1 METAREGNGDV
12 ICIRGGLT
20 LVVTGAPH
28 ELTPFIAHMR
38 AMSATTSRTGRDSGP
53 EHLADV
59 TAVVL
64 KIQNFGIEQDSL
76 LVEGFEWKLVVAEG
90 AIPGLD

>member
-1 METAREGNGDV
+1 METAEEGNGDV
-12 ICIRGGLT
+12 ICTRGGLT

-28 ELTPFIAHMR
+28 ELTPLS
-38 AMSATTSRTGRDSGP
+38 AMPTSACRTCSCRRE

-59 TAVVL
+59 TTVL
-64 KIQNFGIEQDSL
+64 VQVHDVGIEEDSL
-76 LVEGFEWKLVVAEG
+76 LVEGFEGELVVAED